1 MPAKNKSKVV
11 IRRKPKIIHAQ
22 IKNPVLVRKTI
33 LEAGILS
40 LENLKILKNI
50 RRIKKRKDKLK
61 MDIRRESN
69 DMKSMVMKFQEL
81 LPQPDEIS
89 INIQKESEKELRTES
104 RVEERR
110 RKTQERLMTKT
121 ARKEENPFEQKDE
134 LDFDIEKLK
143 DKIKG
148 L

>member
-1 MPAKNKSKVV
+1 MPAKSKVV
-11 IRRKPKIIHAQ
+11 IRRKTKIIHAR
-22 IKNPVLVRKTI
+22 IKNPVLVRKTL

-61 MDIRRESN
+61 MDIRRECN
-69 DMKSMVMKFQEL
+69 DMRSMVTKFQEL
-81 LPQPDEIS
+81 LPQPEEIG
-89 INIQKESEKELRTES
+89 INVQKESEKELRSES
-104 RVEERR
+104 RFEERK
-110 RKTQERLMTKT
+110 RKSQERLMAKT
-121 ARKEENPFEQKDE
+121 TRKEENPFEQKDE

-143 DKIKG
+143 EKIKG